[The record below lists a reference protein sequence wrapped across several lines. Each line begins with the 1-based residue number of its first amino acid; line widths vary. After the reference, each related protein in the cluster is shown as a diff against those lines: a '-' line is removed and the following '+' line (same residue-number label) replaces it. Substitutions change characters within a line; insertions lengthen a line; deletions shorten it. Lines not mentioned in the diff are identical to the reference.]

1 MTAENKH
8 QCLYFGPYKGVPLK
22 KLPIQYL
29 ARTYASF
36 EEPRKV
42 IEPELRRRGVSD
54 DDLTLIRKRFP
65 FRGKRPEK
73 QPAKKWPPTPPAV
86 SSGQRPAK
94 RASKRRSGW
103 SPALPN
109 LGHPPA
115 LPRTD
120 RDLPSIGNSTLKR
133 MYGESNGSDKAVEE
147 ELRTRGYNTREL
159 TEIEW
164 SYNQRKWREQS
175 KKAHTVAR
183 KKKKSVRIASN
194 IRHRQRRKE
203 RRRQEQK
210 DRVALLKKGVVITG
224 ENFAPSASDGSC
236 PF

>member
-1 MTAENKH
+1 MTAKNKH
-8 QCLYFGPYKGVPLK
+8 QCVYFGPYKGVPLK

-29 ARTYASF
+29 ALTYASF

-42 IEPELRRRGVSD
+42 IEPELRRRGASD

-115 LPRTD
+115 LRCTD

-159 TEIEW
+159 NEIER
-164 SYNQRKWREQS
+164 SHSERKWREQS
-175 KKAHTVAR
+175 KKAR
-183 KKKKSVRIASN
+183 KFTRKRKQSVCIASN
-194 IRHRQRRKE
+194 IRHSQPRKE
-203 RRRQEQK
+203 RRRQEQIA
-210 DRVALLKKGVVITG
+210 RVARLKEGVVITG
-224 ENFAPSASDGSC
+224 ENFDPSASDGSC

>member
-29 ARTYASF
+29 ALTYASF
-36 EEPRKV
+36 GEPRKV
-42 IEPELRRRGVSD
+42 IEPELRRRGASD

-65 FRGKRPEK
+65 FLGKRPEK
-73 QPAKKWPPTPPAV
+73 QPAKKWPPTPPTV

-94 RASKRRSGW
+94 RASKRRSGA
-103 SPALPN
+103 SPSSPT

-120 RDLPSIGNSTLKR
+120 RDLPSIRTSTLKR
-133 MYGESNGSDKAVEE
+133 MYCESNGSDKAVEE
-147 ELRTRGYNTREL
+147 ELRTRGLNSREL
-159 TEIEW
+159 TDLERSHSER
-164 SYNQRKWREQS
+164 SWREQS
-175 KKAHTVAR
+175 KQAHKVAR
-183 KKKKSVRIASN
+183 KKKKGVRNASN
-194 IRHRQRRKE
+194 RRHSQRRKE

-210 DRVALLKKGVVITG
+210 NRVALLKKGVEITG
-224 ENFAPSASDGSC
+224 EKFDPSASDGSC

>member
-8 QCLYFGPYKGVPLK
+8 QCLFFGPYKGVPLK

-115 LPRTD
+115 LPQTN
-120 RDLPSIGNSTLKR
+120 RDLPSIRTSTLKR
-133 MYGESNGSDKAVEE
+133 MYCESNGSDKAVEE

-159 TEIEW
+159 NEIER
-164 SYNQRKWREQS
+164 SHSERKWREQS

-224 ENFAPSASDGSC
+224 EKFDPSASDGSC

>member
-115 LPRTD
+115 LPQTN
-120 RDLPSIGNSTLKR
+120 RDLPSIRTSTLKR
-133 MYGESNGSDKAVEE
+133 MYCESNGSDKAVEE

-159 TEIEW
+159 NEIER
-164 SYNQRKWREQS
+164 SHSERKWREQS
-175 KKAHTVAR
+175 KKAR
-183 KKKKSVRIASN
+183 KFTRKRKQSVCIASN
-194 IRHRQRRKE
+194 IRHSQPRKE
-203 RRRQEQK
+203 RRRQEQIA
-210 DRVALLKKGVVITG
+210 RVARLKEGVVITG
-224 ENFAPSASDGSC
+224 ENFDPSASDGSC

>member
-54 DDLTLIRKRFP
+54 DDLTLIRKSFP

-115 LPRTD
+115 LPQTN
-120 RDLPSIGNSTLKR
+120 RDLPSIRTSTLKR
-133 MYGESNGSDKAVEE
+133 MYCESNGSDKAVEE

-159 TEIEW
+159 NEIER
-164 SYNQRKWREQS
+164 SHSERKWREQS
-175 KKAHTVAR
+175 KKAR
-183 KKKKSVRIASN
+183 KFTRKRKQSVCIASN
-194 IRHRQRRKE
+194 IRHSQPRKE
-203 RRRQEQK
+203 RRRQEQIA
-210 DRVALLKKGVVITG
+210 RVALLKKGVVITG
-224 ENFAPSASDGSC
+224 ENFDPSASDGSC

>member
-1 MTAENKH
+1 MTAKNKH
-8 QCLYFGPYKGVPLK
+8 QCVYFGPYKGVPLK

-54 DDLTLIRKRFP
+54 DDLTLIRKSFP

-115 LPRTD
+115 LPQTN
-120 RDLPSIGNSTLKR
+120 RDLPSIRTSTLKR
-133 MYGESNGSDKAVEE
+133 MYCESNGSDKAVEE

-159 TEIEW
+159 NEIER
-164 SYNQRKWREQS
+164 SHSERKWREQS
-175 KKAHTVAR
+175 KKAR
-183 KKKKSVRIASN
+183 KFTRKRKQSVCIASN
-194 IRHRQRRKE
+194 IRHSQPRKE
-203 RRRQEQK
+203 RRRQEQIA
-210 DRVALLKKGVVITG
+210 RVARLKEGVVITG
-224 ENFAPSASDGSC
+224 ENFDPSASDGSC

>member
-29 ARTYASF
+29 ALTYASF

-42 IEPELRRRGVSD
+42 IEPELRRRGASD
-54 DDLTLIRKRFP
+54 DDLTLIRKSFP

-133 MYGESNGSDKAVEE
+133 MYCESNGSDKAVEE

-159 TEIEW
+159 
-164 SYNQRKWREQS
+164 N
-175 KKAHTVAR
+175 
-183 KKKKSVRIASN
+183 
-194 IRHRQRRKE
+194 
-203 RRRQEQK
+203 
-210 DRVALLKKGVVITG
+210 
-224 ENFAPSASDGSC
+224 
-236 PF
+236 